1 MNKKKKEIIFKYIS
15 KFKIHNNTHKMRQNN
30 PAQNSTPDK
39 DSNSDSTNS
48 SYDLG
53 ISPNNKIMDL
63 QNSINF
69 NKNKYIRYLE
79 SLINE
84 EIDTI
89 IFENE
94 NYPLLPFELEFH
106 FTEGGNCIITVKNP
120 DYKLF
125 ENNIDIYLDDEL
137 IIEDAK
143 ISSKKITQLYFIAK
157 T

>member
-1 MNKKKKEIIFKYIS
+1 
-15 KFKIHNNTHKMRQNN
+15 MRQNN
-30 PAQNSTPDK
+30 FAQNLISDK

-89 IFENE
+89 IIENE

>member
-1 MNKKKKEIIFKYIS
+1 
-15 KFKIHNNTHKMRQNN
+15 MRQNN
-30 PAQNSTPDK
+30 FAQNLISDK

-89 IFENE
+89 I
-94 NYPLLPFELEFH
+94 
-106 FTEGGNCIITVKNP
+106 I
-120 DYKLF
+120 
-125 ENNIDIYLDDEL
+125 
-137 IIEDAK
+137 
-143 ISSKKITQLYFIAK
+143 
-157 T
+157 